1 MSEAP
6 VIPESPPVP
15 AGGEVL
21 PPEIP
26 PAGGEPWLGTAPDD
40 WREQLAG
47 EDTSKLNQ
55 LKRVSNPNQLIDNYF
70 AAQEKIR
77 TGSIAAAAAPDEHST
92 PEEWAEY
99 RQQHGIPD
107 APENYELALSEG
119 LVLGAEDKEIID
131 QVLPIAHELNIG
143 TPVIS
148 KLADALLHA
157 QQAQHDRAEV
167 QQNEWQRDATQS
179 LKAVWKGD
187 FATNINMIQNTILGT
202 MPESIREEFAH
213 AAMPDGR
220 KIMNSPEVM
229 AWMADMARKIDPAG
243 AVVPNSTNAVADL
256 AAERK
261 ALETR
266 MGEPGWHK
274 DDAAQTRYQEILRT
288 QERMG

>member
-47 EDTSKLNQ
+47 EDTAKLNQ

-99 RQQHGIPD
+99 RQQQGIPD